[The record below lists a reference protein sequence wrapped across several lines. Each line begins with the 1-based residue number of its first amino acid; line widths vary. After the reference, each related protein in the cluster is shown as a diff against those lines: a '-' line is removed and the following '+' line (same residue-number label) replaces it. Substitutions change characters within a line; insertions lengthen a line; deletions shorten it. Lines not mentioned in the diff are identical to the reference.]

1 MSTALL
7 LAASL
12 LTITVSILSVQL
24 PRYFKHLESKNG
36 RDDSTTRPITAAHP
50 ARKPWDPPFPKPA
63 KHSDKEETWLVIPPA
78 LTRHGHTYTDG
89 ADEAN
94 KRKDG
99 EKQQTGDPMTKD
111 AGTIMPLIW
120 NILVILACLSLVC
133 LFVLLVA
140 HSLASFIVYKTEA
153 RLGEAR
159 RGVIQGGEM
168 RLCLCARG

>member
-7 LAASL
+7 IAASL
-12 LTITVSILSVQL
+12 LTITFSILSVQL
-24 PRYFKHLESKNG
+24 PRYFKHLDSKNG
-36 RDDSTTRPITAAHP
+36 RNDPTTQPLTAARP
-50 ARKPWDPPFPKPA
+50 TRKPWDPPLPKPA
-63 KHSDKEETWLVIPPA
+63 KQSEKEATWLVLPPA
-78 LTRHGHTYTDG
+78 LTRHGHTCTDG

-94 KRKDG
+94 KGKDG
-99 EKQQTGDPMTKD
+99 EEQQTGDPMIED

-120 NILVILACLSLVC
+120 NIFVILACLSLVC

-159 RGVIQGGEM
+159 RGVTQGGEM